1 MSMDAARFPDRVGR
15 TGKRGVVAAAVCAA
29 ALVLLPPATAS
40 AQNDDTPAIEDM
52 PGDGEGKWIVQSW
65 CSACHSLNIV
75 KQQGMTRHRWDETLV
90 WMVNKQGMPDL
101 PDDAR
106 ATVLDYLAEH
116 FGPDHRPDA
125 TFGQPSSTGIGLQP
139 LMPPQ

>member
-1 MSMDAARFPDRVGR
+1 
-15 TGKRGVVAAAVCAA
+15 VAAAVCAA
-29 ALVLLPPATAS
+29 VLLLLSPVPAS
-40 AQNDDTPAIEDM
+40 AQNYDNPDIDEM

-75 KQQGMTRHRWDETLV
+75 KQQGMSRHRWDETLV
-90 WMVNKQGMPDL
+90 WMVEKQGMPEM

-106 ATVLDYLAEH
+106 DTVLDYLAEH
-116 FGPDHRPDA
+116 FGEDHRPSNA
-125 TFGQPSSTGIGLQP
+125 PGPGMSTGLGLQP